1 MGEKW
6 TEMLFMKM
14 VSAAPA
20 SRSEEED
27 RELVPRRRGP
37 AGGRSAWRRIGEHS
51 MWMICGA
58 PSTWWTYMYVK
69 DRGRKRRL

>member
-1 MGEKW
+1 
-6 TEMLFMKM
+6 MLFMKM

-37 AGGRSAWRRIGEHS
+37 AALDRAQAQTRKAAQETI
-51 MWMICGA
+51 A
-58 PSTWWTYMYVK
+58 AALSTRVPK
-69 DRGRKRRL
+69 H